1 MSEDWT
7 RFCTRLLH
15 DLVALPSVNPAE
27 RSDYDPAVYGEAR
40 VVDYVASFFRS
51 RDDRVALR
59 RMPVLPGRENLIVDV
74 GMDAGKETVLLETH
88 ADTVEAE
95 GMAFAPFSPF
105 VQNGRLYGRGSCD
118 AKGQLTAM
126 VAGLEMARSDARED
140 LPVHVRLALVVDEEH
155 RHRGVDRLVDAGLQA
170 KIAIVGEPTD
180 LRLCTAL
187 KGSIRFKVIT
197 RGIAAHTS
205 VPHRGTNAVYLMAK
219 VLRIFEER
227 IVPAVETV
235 QHPLCGRSTVCVSTI
250 RGGRQINIVPD
261 HCEIGVDRRLNPAEH
276 WRRAYEAIQ
285 RAILHELPTDERER
299 IVCTDPYLIDPALET
314 DPAAE
319 SVAAFSH
326 VLERRQL
333 QGEAVGLPFGCDASK
348 IAPLG
353 IPTIVFGP
361 GSIDDAHARNES
373 IAIDDVVRA
382 AEVYRDLI
390 LHGGEPSR
398 SRRGKEPDG
407 DAGRAV

>member
-15 DLVALPSVNPAE
+15 DLVALPSMNPAE

-118 AKGQLTAM
+118 AKGQLTA
-126 VAGLEMARSDARED
+126 
-140 LPVHVRLALVVDEEH
+140 
-155 RHRGVDRLVDAGLQA
+155 
-170 KIAIVGEPTD
+170 
-180 LRLCTAL
+180 
-187 KGSIRFKVIT
+187 
-197 RGIAAHTS
+197 
-205 VPHRGTNAVYLMAK
+205 
-219 VLRIFEER
+219 
-227 IVPAVETV
+227 
-235 QHPLCGRSTVCVSTI
+235 
-250 RGGRQINIVPD
+250 IN
-261 HCEIGVDRRLNPAEH
+261 
-276 WRRAYEAIQ
+276 
-285 RAILHELPTDERER
+285 
-299 IVCTDPYLIDPALET
+299 
-314 DPAAE
+314 
-319 SVAAFSH
+319 
-326 VLERRQL
+326 
-333 QGEAVGLPFGCDASK
+333 
-348 IAPLG
+348 
-353 IPTIVFGP
+353 
-361 GSIDDAHARNES
+361 
-373 IAIDDVVRA
+373 DVVRA
-382 AEVYRDLI
+382 AEVYRDFI

-398 SRRGKEPDG
+398 SGRGKEPDG